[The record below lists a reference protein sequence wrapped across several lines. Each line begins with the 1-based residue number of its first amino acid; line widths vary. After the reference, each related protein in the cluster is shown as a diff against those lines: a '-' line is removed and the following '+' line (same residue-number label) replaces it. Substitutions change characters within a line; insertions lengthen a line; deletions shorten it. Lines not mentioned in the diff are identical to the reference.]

1 MIIFRPV
8 TFFVIS
14 GQISADFREWR
25 VYYHGR
31 EKENELGSYIPA
43 FINTSLSIYHDEV
56 E

>member
-1 MIIFRPV
+1 M
-8 TFFVIS
+8 IS

-31 EKENELGSYIPA
+31 EKEKENELGSYIPA